1 MIPESNE
8 TLVIFMVKQIITPGM
23 YALFCLL
30 TIVVGL
36 LLLFTAFYLV
46 YKIVNAYYRI
56 KTAWMTR
63 EYLEDLLEYAK
74 DDASLMTRRKSLLE
88 MREKHL
94 PDR

>member
-1 MIPESNE
+1 MLTEHTNA
-8 TLVIFMVKQIITPGM
+8 TVTFLVQQFISPGM
-23 YALFCLL
+23 YVLFCLL

-36 LLLFTAFYLV
+36 LLLFSTFYLV
-46 YKIVNAYYRI
+46 YKLVNAYYRI

>member
-1 MIPESNE
+1 MLTEHTNA
-8 TLVIFMVKQIITPGM
+8 TVAFMVKQIITPGM

-36 LLLFTAFYLV
+36 LLLFTAFYLI

-56 KTAWMTR
+56 KTGWMTR
-63 EYLEDLLEYAK
+63 KYLEDLLEYAK